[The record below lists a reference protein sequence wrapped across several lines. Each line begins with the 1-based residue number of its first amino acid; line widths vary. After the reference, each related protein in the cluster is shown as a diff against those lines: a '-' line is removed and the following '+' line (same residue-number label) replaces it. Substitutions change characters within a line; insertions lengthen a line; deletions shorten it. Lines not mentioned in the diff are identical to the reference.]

1 MTKDQLNFRL
11 TILAHQA
18 IIDASK
24 YAIDEVAMAVISDF
38 HFLDYKVST
47 VYTCEDSPIGVCVWA
62 LDKGQFHLDCRC
74 RYCQNPVERK

>member
-1 MTKDQLNFRL
+1 MTKDQQTFRR

-24 YAIDEVAMAVISDF
+24 YAIDEVAMVVIDDF

-47 VYTCEDSPIGVCVWA
+47 VYTCEDSPIGMCVWA
-62 LDKGQFHLDCRC
+62 LEEGQFNLNCRC
-74 RYCQNPVERK
+74 RYCNNPVERK

>member
-1 MTKDQLNFRL
+1 MTKDQLNFRR

-24 YAIDEVAMAVISDF
+24 YAIDEAAMAVIEDF

-62 LDKGQFHLDCRC
+62 LNQGVFDINCRC
-74 RYCQNPVERK
+74 RYCNGPVERE